1 MKRNGLLFA
10 AVLAVGMGMSMPAWA
25 EAPTQPDQGLGGLLG
40 SLLED
45 GGVVDRLLN
54 EDGDVSEILNS
65 DEVKEKIG
73 GLFEEGG
80 PLAGIIPE
88 DANINEM
95 VEVVSSQLS
104 DAGSALNQELSSL
117 IEMATDE
124 SGNVDWEK
132 VKGSVEELVGL
143 FAGGEM
149 LDLEGI
155 EEPSS
160 EDLDAFFAEFMIP
173 YQKMDE
179 AAFAY
184 VGERNAQLMDAGDAQ
199 VFSKKVVHMGDPSQD
214 EVQVLG
220 EFTQV
225 NYSIDGDQM
234 HMVSAAADTMLFTMA
249 KDADGN
255 FTVTSEEH
263 SEDGDGYDASVA
275 AMCEAVGVPA
285 EDFNGYMKLGAYN
298 DAQALAKYLN
308 EHPEIATAEYQGEQM
323 TAEQLQALYDDY
335 ANSLFAGI
343 DETAEEETE

>member
-10 AVLAVGMGMSMPAWA
+10 AVLAVGMGMSMPVWA

-40 SLLED
+40 SLLVD

-54 EDGDVSEILNS
+54 EDGDVSDLLNS
-65 DEVKEKIG
+65 AEVKETIG

-80 PLAGIIPE
+80 ALSGIIPE
-88 DANINEM
+88 DVNIDEV
-95 VEVVSSQLS
+95 VEAVSSQLS
-104 DAGSALNQELSSL
+104 DAGSTLNQEISSL

-124 SGNVDWEK
+124 EGNVDWEK
-132 VKGSVEELVGL
+132 VKASAEELIGL
-143 FAGGEM
+143 FAGGESI
-149 LDLEGI
+149 DFESI

-160 EDLDAFFAEFMIP
+160 EELDAFFAEFMLP
-173 YQKMDE
+173 YQKIDE

-184 VGERNAQLMDAGDAQ
+184 VGERNAQIMDAGDAQ
-199 VFSKKVVHMGDPSQD
+199 VFSKKAVHIGDPSQD

-255 FTVTSEEH
+255 FTVTSEQH
-263 SEDGDGYDASVA
+263 SEDGEGYDASVA
-275 AMCEAVGVPA
+275 AMCEAVGVTE
-285 EDFNGYMKLGAYN
+285 EDYNGSMKLGAYN
-298 DAQALAKYLN
+298 DAEALAKYLR

-323 TAEQLQALYDDY
+323 TAEQLQALCDDY
-335 ANSLFAGI
+335 VDGLFAGI
-343 DETAEEETE
+343 GETAEEETE